1 MRRGSSISLV
11 YVTGLGK
18 VEVVIMLKEML
29 SCIRYERLSRWR
41 VVPKINCLN
50 HCQVLVTAADLALQL
65 NETQQAIAWST
76 NATALKGRYNE
87 AFWDDSAGLYS
98 DNLTTTLHPQ
108 DANSL
113 AVVFNLTDSEDQKQR
128 ISDGLKEN
136 WDSLG
141 PVPPE
146 LPDTISPFITGFEV
160 CFIAFCKIG
169 KKNWSSVSS
178 FKPILSLERICGQ
191 WIFLNERGGICYTPI
206 FPYRARFWKV
216 SRRTD
221 HWGSLFNIYFGP

>member
-1 MRRGSSISLV
+1 
-11 YVTGLGK
+11 
-18 VEVVIMLKEML
+18 MLKEML
-29 SCIRYERLSRWR
+29 SCIRYKRLSRWR
-41 VVPKINCLN
+41 VVPKINCLS
-50 HCQVLVTAADLALQL
+50 HYQVLVTAADLALQL

-169 KKNWSSVSS
+169 KKTDRQCQASSPFYRWRGYAGNESS
-178 FKPILSLERICGQ
+178 WTNVGVYAIHQSFRTEHAFGRFHGERITEVLSLTFVLVR
-191 WIFLNERGGICYTPI
+191 N
-206 FPYRARFWKV
+206 
-216 SRRTD
+216 
-221 HWGSLFNIYFGP
+221 WGWSQLSL

>member
-1 MRRGSSISLV
+1 MGFLEGKVDETGLIDITGLRDWARQGGGGHNAEGNALLYQVWEDISL
-11 YVTGLGK
+11 TCWAEDWLF
-18 VEVVIMLKEML
+18 
-29 SCIRYERLSRWR
+29 
-41 VVPKINCLN
+41 LN
-50 HCQVLVTAADLALQL
+50 HRQVLVTAADLALQL

-128 ISDGLKEN
+128 ISEGLQKN

-141 PVPPE
+141 PIPPE

-160 CFIAFCKIG
+160 CFIAHCKID
-169 KKNWSSVSS
+169 K
-178 FKPILSLERICGQ
+178 
-191 WIFLNERGGICYTPI
+191 
-206 FPYRARFWKV
+206 
-216 SRRTD
+216 
-221 HWGSLFNIYFGP
+221 